1 MQKLLTTLIFTLT
14 LLCAGLQS
22 ASAQTPGTPDCLI
35 PFDTGVGVGAGTY
48 NFPAAANGFDN
59 RVAGCVTWTLQWQSN
74 ATATVTFQSSLG
86 VASPSSYGTYTGTT
100 VFSGT
105 GMMTFSNLVTG
116 TVVDTP
122 WVRVQA
128 VTSATG
134 QTKGVLYGYKTGTT
148 GGTGGGG
155 GGGGGGGCT
164 SPCPVEGVDASGA
177 APTVPPVATAGFD
190 GTDNRR
196 IATDSSGRQL
206 AVGGAASGAVQVGN
220 PIPVAGNDGTDA
232 RTLHVDSSGNLDVNV
247 QGTVP
252 VSGVCPNPCPV
263 TQSTSPWVANITQWA
278 STALGL
284 ATAWGVAPTGNVPGV
299 NANILSNV
307 QPSGR
312 STFNSGQQAVTG
324 TAANLGSNATSSV
337 CVHALIGNTINVF
350 AGAAGVTTSTGME
363 LPPGQGYCW
372 NVSNTNLIFVV
383 ASTTGASVSFTY

>member
-1 MQKLLTTLIFTLT
+1 MKRLLLLISFSLAAFAQSQPPDCPLQQATLT
-14 LLCAGLQS
+14 A
-22 ASAQTPGTPDCLI
+22 PGTI
-35 PFDTGVGVGAGTY
+35 Q
-48 NFPAAANGFDN
+48 FDN
-59 RVAGCVTWTLQWQSN
+59 RGPGCDSWTVYYVADSGATLDLEFESASGQSSPGSWATYPGNTSN
-74 ATATVTFQSSLG
+74 ASTNFGTDPAGIETLCGLATCVPSAGVT
-86 VASPSSYGTYTGTT
+86 VA
-100 VFSGT
+100 
-105 GMMTFSNLVTG
+105 
-116 TVVDTP
+116 TP
-122 WVRVQA
+122 WVRANVDTLSGGTLR
-128 VTSATG
+128 VFF
-134 QTKGVLYGYKTGTT
+134 YGYRTGY
-148 GGTGGGG
+148 GSGLGGGG

-220 PIPVAGNDGTDA
+220 PLPVAGNDGTDV

-252 VSGVCPNPCPV
+252 VSGACPSPCPV
-263 TQSTSPWVANITQWA
+263 TQNTSPWVDNITQWA
-278 STALGL
+278 STVLGL

-350 AGAAGVTTSTGME
+350 AGASGVTTSTGME

-372 NVSNTNLIFVV
+372 NVSNTNLIFAV